1 MSEHLTREDLV
12 VATTKAA
19 LGAAPHIPASTHEYS
34 LIVEAALAVIV
45 KAITAQV
52 RVLHNAIP
60 APTSEHYH
68 CDPQEC
74 DRSGEGLLQPWCD
87 ECTQWAPCPTVRLC
101 DEIDTEMGVQ
111 R

>member
-12 VATTKAA
+12 VAATKAA
-19 LGAAPHIPASTHEYS
+19 LGARPDIPASMHEYS
-34 LIVEAALAVIV
+34 LIVDAALPVIT
-45 KAITAQV
+45 KAITDRV
-52 RVLHNAIP
+52 RALHNAIP

-74 DRSGEGLLQPWCD
+74 DRSGEGLLQPWCY
-87 ECTQWAPCPTVRLC
+87 ECTMWAPCPTVRLC
-101 DEIDTEMGVQ
+101 DEIDADLGVE